1 MNILMVDVDGVLVRS
16 HPVGWAR
23 DLEANL
29 GLSPAVLHAEFF
41 DVHWAEIAVGK
52 ASLPARLGP
61 VLERCAPHLTARE
74 LMDYW
79 FQHDADLDAAFLA
92 QLEPLRNTGVDL
104 HLATNQE
111 HERAAFLWKTLGLRD
126 HFTAMHYSADVGWAK
141 PDPGFFTAV
150 TARTA
155 HAPADLTL
163 VDDRPDNVAA
173 ARQAGWGGLYWD
185 GTRTLA
191 ELLAKPGRGVSGLGG
206 GLSGRSPP
214 ASGSRRW

>member
-1 MNILMVDVDGVLVRS
+1 MRILMVDVDGVVVRS

-23 DLEANL
+23 DLQADL
-29 GLSPAVLHAEFF
+29 GLSPAVLYAEFF
-41 DVHWAEIAVGK
+41 DVHWAEIAVGR

-61 VLERCAPHLTARE
+61 VLERVAPHLTARG

-79 FQHDADLDAAFLA
+79 FQRDADLDAAFLA

-126 HFTAMHYSADVGWAK
+126 HFTAMHYSADVGRAK
-141 PDPGFFTAV
+141 PDLGFFDAV
-150 TARTA
+150 AARTGLLSSE
-155 HAPADLTL
+155 LTL
-163 VDDRPDNVAA
+163 VDDRPGNVAA
-173 ARQAGWGGLYWD
+173 AREAGWSGLHWD

-191 ELLAKPGRGVSGLGG
+191 DLLADGG
-206 GLSGRSPP
+206 
-214 ASGSRRW
+214 

>member
-1 MNILMVDVDGVLVRS
+1 MKILMVDVDGVLVRS

-23 DLEANL
+23 DLLADM

-41 DVHWAEIAVGK
+41 DTHWAEIVVGR

-61 VLERCAPHLTARE
+61 MLERCAPHLTARD
-74 LMDYW
+74 LMEYW
-79 FQHDADLDAAFLA
+79 FQRDADVDLAFLA
-92 QLEPLRNTGVDL
+92 QLEPLRASGVAL

-111 HERAAFLWKTLGLRD
+111 HERAAFLWKTLGLQD

-155 HAPADLTL
+155 LAPADLTL
-163 VDDRPDNVAA
+163 VDDRLENVAA
-173 ARQAGWGGLYWD
+173 ARQAGWGGLHWD
-185 GTRTLA
+185 GTRSLA
-191 ELLAKPGRGVSGLGG
+191 ELLATEGEIEAKARAAGIV
-206 GLSGRSPP
+206 
-214 ASGSRRW
+214 

>member
-1 MNILMVDVDGVLVRS
+1 MVDVDGVLVRS

-29 GLSPAVLHAEFF
+29 GLSPAVLHAEFL
-41 DVHWAEIAVGK
+41 DIHWAEISVGR

-61 VLERCAPHLTARE
+61 VLERCAPHLTARD
-74 LMDYW
+74 LMEYW
-79 FQHDADLDAAFLA
+79 FQRDAEVDLAVLA
-92 QLEPLRNTGVDL
+92 QLEPLRASGVAL

-111 HERAAFLWKTLGLRD
+111 HERAAFLWKTFGLQD

-155 HAPADLTL
+155 LAPADLTL
-163 VDDRPDNVAA
+163 VDDRLENVAA
-173 ARQAGWGGLYWD
+173 ARQAGWGGLHWD
-185 GTRTLA
+185 GTRGLADLLA
-191 ELLAKPGRGVSGLGG
+191 ERG
-206 GLSGRSPP
+206 
-214 ASGSRRW
+214 